1 MADTSGCREKKGF
14 VFLVGAGPGDPELIT
29 LRGRRC
35 LEIADT
41 VLYDRLTHPAL
52 LRHCRED
59 AEKIYVGKEPA
70 RHAMKQSEINAL
82 MIQRAQSGRIVCRLK
97 GGDPFVFGRGS
108 EEGLA
113 CAAAGVSFAIVP
125 GVSSAIA
132 VPAYAGI
139 PVTHRGVASSC
150 LIAAGH
156 AREDTPEPA
165 SSPQD
170 ISAVSEADTL
180 IYLMGVETLPG
191 IVQSLIRSGRSPD
204 TPVAV
209 IQEGTLPQQKTL
221 VSALDRVVSEA
232 EREGIRPPAVI
243 VVGEV
248 VRLRER
254 LRWFDNRPL
263 SGLRVL
269 VTRTRDQAGA
279 LSRRLE
285 ESGACPLEIPLLK
298 VRFPEDNP
306 SLDTALLSNLDA
318 PYHWILFCS
327 VNAVTAVR
335 ERMRM
340 IGRDSRLFHGS
351 SVAAIGSATAD
362 ALKEIGILADY
373 VPAQYQSETMAE
385 EWLPG
390 NLQGIRVLFPRAKE
404 GRTLIQEQLRDR
416 GAIVDE
422 ITAYETLPDDDAR
435 RAIPALLEERGADVI
450 TFASSSAV
458 RHFCEILSSDL
469 HTLLQGVTLACIGQ
483 TTARSLQE
491 RGFSPDIVAEEH
503 TIPGLVA
510 ALEEYFASRSR

>member
-1 MADTSGCREKKGF
+1 MTDPISHREKKGI
-14 VFLVGAGPGDPELIT
+14 VYLVGAGPGDPALIT

-35 LEIADT
+35 LETADT

-52 LRHCRED
+52 LRYCQEY

-70 RHAMKQSEINAL
+70 RHALNQSEINAL

-97 GGDPFVFGRGS
+97 GGDPLVFGRGS

-113 CAAAGVSFAIVP
+113 CAEAGVSFVIVP

-139 PVTHRGVASSC
+139 PVTHRGIASSF
-150 LIAAGH
+150 LTATGH
-156 AREDTPEPA
+156 EREDSPEPA
-165 SSPQD
+165 SSPQKTT
-170 ISAVSEADTL
+170 AVSEADTL
-180 IYLMGVETLPG
+180 IYLMGVETLPQ
-191 IVQSLIRSGRSPD
+191 IAQSLIRSGRSTD

-209 IQEGTLPQQKTL
+209 IQQGTLPQQKTL
-221 VSALDRVVSEA
+221 VSVLSRVATEA

-243 VVGEV
+243 IVGEV
-248 VRLRER
+248 VRLRDR

-279 LSRRLE
+279 LSCRLE
-285 ESGACPLEIPLLK
+285 EAGACPLEIPLLK
-298 VRFPEDNP
+298 VRFPEDNQ
-306 SLDTALLSNLDA
+306 SLETALLSNLHT
-318 PYHWILFCS
+318 PYHWVLFCS
-327 VNAVTAVR
+327 VNAVAAVR
-335 ERMRM
+335 EQLRV
-340 IGRDSRLFHGS
+340 IGRDARLFHGS
-351 SVAAIGSATAD
+351 SIAAIGSATAD

-373 VPAQYQSETMAE
+373 VPTQYRSGTMAE

-390 NLQGIRVLFPRAKE
+390 NLHGIRVLFPRAKE
-404 GRTLIQEQLRDR
+404 GRTLIQERLRDR

-422 ITAYETLPDDDAR
+422 ITAYETLPDDEAR
-435 RAIPALLEERGADVI
+435 RAIPALLEERGVDVI

-458 RHFCEILSSDL
+458 HHFCEILPSDG
-469 HTLLQGVTLACIGQ
+469 HRLLQGVTLACIGP
-483 TTARSLQE
+483 TTAHSLQE
-491 RGFSPDIVAEEH
+491 RGFTPDIVAEEH

-510 ALEEYFASRSR
+510 ALKVYFASRN